1 MGRKA
6 IQQYKAK
13 ATVSTKNTATMIRT
27 VDVDEESDEKS
38 ESGDAVLVVVAA
50 GVVVGVTLQ
59 VALLLQ

>member
-38 ESGDAVLVVVAA
+38 EDAGAVLVVVVE
-50 GVVVGVTLQ
+50 GVVEAGTLQ
-59 VALLLQ
+59 VALLEQ

>member
-27 VDVDEESDEKS
+27 VDADEDPDDKS
-38 ESGDAVLVVVAA
+38 EDAGAVLVVVAA

-59 VALLLQ
+59 VASLLQ